1 MQKQFLAVVLMFFAM
16 SSAVWAEKNFKDGIL
31 ALECADKSNPL
42 VLIKND
48 DTWFVSNTR
57 ERVEQI
63 SKTVFAFD
71 TDKKHVHTYLKKAE
85 DGSENWILS
94 TNDAGQYEAE
104 DCRKLSALVDRL
116 TVAIAPKIAENALQN
131 LVEKD
136 AELLT
141 LKQEHEV
148 KMLSLRENLKSNLLA
163 VGKRHRNRIGELRG
177 EIAALREC
185 SISEITT
192 LKQEHEA
199 ELVAIGETHSNRT
212 DCQRIPVH

>member
-1 MQKQFLAVVLMFFAM
+1 ILVLVLMFFAM
-16 SSAVWAEKNFKDGIL
+16 SSSVWAEKSLKDGIF
-31 ALECADKSNPL
+31 AFECADKSNPL

-48 DTWFVSNTR
+48 DTWFVSNTSK
-57 ERVEQI
+57 RVEQI

-71 TDKKHVHTYLKKAE
+71 TNKKHVHTYLKKAD

-141 LKQEHEV
+141 LKQEHEADLLV
-148 KMLSLRENLKSNLLA
+148 VDATHKNLVNTLKNKVVSIRENSK
-163 VGKRHRNRIGELRG
+163 
-177 EIAALREC
+177 
-185 SISEITT
+185 SEIKN
-192 LKQEHEA
+192 LKQAHEA
-199 ELVAIGETHSNRT
+199 
-212 DCQRIPVH
+212 